1 MLCSLQE
8 VEHERLSHLEVLKD
22 EPVNLAVSRL
32 TALITSSRSD
42 EAITAVSSVIET
54 LVEVAGLANIE
65 YFTIGYEKIDPGP
78 VISSNR
84 EATERPRAELME
96 LPVSFMLVQLLRVE
110 LQDLA
115 MFVSLRDERLN
126 E

>member
-22 EPVNLAVSRL
+22 EHINLAVSRL

-42 EAITAVSSVIET
+42 EAITAVASIVEA

-65 YFTIGYEKIDPGP
+65 YFTIGYEKIDPST
-78 VISSNR
+78 VISGNR

-96 LPVSFMLVQLLRVE
+96 LFVPLVQHLRIE
-110 LQDLA
+110 L
-115 MFVSLRDERLN
+115 
-126 E
+126 

>member
-22 EPVNLAVSRL
+22 EHINLAVSRL
-32 TALITSSRSD
+32 TALITSRWSD

-54 LVEVAGLANIE
+54 LVEVAGLANVE
-65 YFTIGYEKIDPGP
+65 YLIIRDEEIDPST
-78 VISSNR
+78 VISGNR

-96 LPVSFMLVQLLRVE
+96 LPVSFMLVQHLRVE
-110 LQDLA
+110 LQGLA